1 MIRNIFPNESPL
13 VVLQNGFREFEDFHG
28 YMENNTGVH
37 VDWHVYQCFG
47 GFWNTMADI
56 PGKGWSEH
64 LNEACKWGDRERTLP
79 MSIGEWSLAVT
90 DCQKYLRYPGY
101 NDPYDHDASLKAC
114 EYYNGDFPN
123 YPEDYKQFLQD
134 FFLAQIQRY
143 QTLANGWF
151 FWTGKTENNCGGPE
165 WDFLYLLSTGIL
177 PDLCENPTVCDRF

>member
-1 MIRNIFPNESPL
+1 M
-13 VVLQNGFREFEDFHG
+13 
-28 YMENNTGVH
+28 
-37 VDWHVYQCFG
+37 
-47 GFWNTMADI
+47 
-56 PGKGWSEH
+56 
-64 LNEACKWGDRERTLP
+64 
-79 MSIGEWSLAVT
+79 
-90 DCQKYLRYPGY
+90 RYPGY
-101 NDPYDHDASLKAC
+101 NDPYDHDASSKAC

-123 YPEDYKQFLQD
+123 YPEDYKQFLRD